1 MKGHCVRID
10 LNDGDREKKWRK
22 ADAAATRNAT
32 QTWPAPGQSGLGGGV
47 TASNLSGKKKG
58 NSKMSKKA
66 LKKAIRKF
74 VKKNANNGGDITT
87 AAMIEELRRIQA
99 RGRSST
105 ALDPEVRTRNTHD
118 AAKPVA
124 LEKELSSL
132 LARKAVADS
141 FEAAALATR
150 AQQVSEELTLAKLR
164 AFNSGLV

>member
-1 MKGHCVRID
+1 
-10 LNDGDREKKWRK
+10 
-22 ADAAATRNAT
+22 
-32 QTWPAPGQSGLGGGV
+32 
-47 TASNLSGKKKG
+47 
-58 NSKMSKKA
+58 MSKKA

-105 ALDPEVRTRNTHD
+105 ALDPEVRTRNTRD

-132 LARKAVADS
+132 LARKAVADG

-164 AFNSGLV
+164 AFNAGLV